1 MKLKLRCTYCNDKGE
16 KQGEPGDVIELPSKE
31 AQLLLNGGSAELVEP
46 PKKSERD

>member
-1 MKLKLRCTYCNDKGE
+1 MKLKLRCTYYDGDK
-16 KQGEPGDVIELPSKE
+16 KLGEPGETIDLPPKA

>member
-1 MKLKLRCTYCNDKGE
+1 MKVKLSCTYYSDTRE
-16 KQGEPGDVIELPSKE
+16 KLGEPGDVIELPPKA